1 MGKPGAGVRVVCGA
15 VGACLAGRIVAA
27 IRTLPARGLPALQCR
42 LVCNAGGSGVGRDG
56 RKVCKLS
63 SVQFSSVQ
71 FSSVQFSSVQFIA
84 VQVRSG
90 QFSSDI
96 ACTHARMHWLATAVR
111 CRMSH
116 GRTPARIARRSRR
129 LLQPLRTRWRALSP
143 GSLTL
148 STTRSSF
155 CCCSL
160 TNENKSSI
168 AILWPHSLCKR
179 HLQPESSA
187 AKSWSSSIHR
197 DELRRQAAADDC
209 SSRRH
214 PAA

>member
-1 MGKPGAGVRVVCGA
+1 MHWRCCVRRVRAWRDAAG
-15 VGACLAGRIVAA
+15 L
-27 IRTLPARGLPALQCR
+27 
-42 LVCNAGGSGVGRDG
+42 
-56 RKVCKLS
+56 
-63 SVQFSSVQ
+63 SSVQ

-129 LLQPLRTRWRALSP
+129 LSQPLRPRWRALST
-143 GSLTL
+143 GSLTFQ
-148 STTRSSF
+148 TTSRSS

-160 TNENKSSI
+160 TNENKCST
-168 AILWPHSLCKR
+168 AILLPHSIRKR
-179 HLQPESSA
+179 PRQPESTA
-187 AKSWSSSIHR
+187 AKSCSSSIRR
-197 DELRRQAAADDC
+197 DEIRREAAAGDC
-209 SSRRH
+209 SSSRH

>member
-1 MGKPGAGVRVVCGA
+1 VCGRCA
-15 VGACLAGRIVAA
+15 ARWEPVLLDGSWWASKRAHSPREDDPRCSVGLCAMQAGPE
-27 IRTLPARGLPALQCR
+27 L
-42 LVCNAGGSGVGRDG
+42 GGMGGRY
-56 RKVCKLS
+56 VS
-63 SVQFSSVQ
+63 SAQFSSVQ

-179 HLQPESSA
+179 HLQPESPA

>member
-1 MGKPGAGVRVVCGA
+1 MRRVRAWRDVAG
-15 VGACLAGRIVAA
+15 L
-27 IRTLPARGLPALQCR
+27 
-42 LVCNAGGSGVGRDG
+42 
-56 RKVCKLS
+56 
-63 SVQFSSVQ
+63 SSVQ

-179 HLQPESSA
+179 HLQPESPA

-197 DELRRQAAADDC
+197 DELRQYRALGEGAPLEAAGTTA
-209 SSRRH
+209 SKGSKGKGSKKRR
-214 PAA
+214 ARAR

>member
-1 MGKPGAGVRVVCGA
+1 MRTPRVSSREVSTSIGSTRNGRNRWGAACLVCTGGAVCGES
-15 VGACLAGRIVAA
+15 GRGG
-27 IRTLPARGLPALQCR
+27 TWRG
-42 LVCNAGGSGVGRDG
+42 
-56 RKVCKLS
+56 
-63 SVQFSSVQ
+63 SVQFS
-71 FSSVQFSSVQFIA
+71 QFSSVQFIA
-84 VQVRSG
+84 VQARSG

-179 HLQPESSA
+179 HLQPESPA

-197 DELRRQAAADDC
+197 DELRRQAAAGDC